1 LGSAENTRRTSEA
14 GLDRFGADRQRWL
27 TFLANHREIIAAL
40 DFFTIPTVTFK
51 LLYCFFVIE
60 HGRRKIRHFNVTRH
74 PTAEWVVQQLREAFP
89 EIGPLRYIVLDR
101 DAKFNADVLAFLK
114 ATGLQPKRTSIQ
126 SPWQNGIAER
136 WVGGCRRELL
146 DHVIPLNEEYLR
158 RLVRDYVSYFHEDRI
173 HDGLGKD
180 TPNRRPVQ
188 KKLCP
193 EATVLSSARLGGLHY
208 RTLGGRQRN
217 SHAGFSPYRSV
228 IVGGSFGGRPARFL
242 DCPER
247 SKVRTT
253 LSAYSRR
260 KHAHLETLH
269 APLAHS
275 RAVWQDPGR
284 SPNPVLT
291 TNRTVR
297 TIDWRAQRAVFGT

>member
-1 LGSAENTRRTSEA
+1 
-14 GLDRFGADRQRWL
+14 
-27 TFLANHREIIAAL
+27 
-40 DFFTIPTVTFK
+40 
-51 LLYCFFVIE
+51 
-60 HGRRKIRHFNVTRH
+60 
-74 PTAEWVVQQLREAFP
+74 
-89 EIGPLRYIVLDR
+89 
-101 DAKFNADVLAFLK
+101 
-114 ATGLQPKRTSIQ
+114 
-126 SPWQNGIAER
+126 
-136 WVGGCRRELL
+136 
-146 DHVIPLNEEYLR
+146 
-158 RLVRDYVSYFHEDRI
+158 
-173 HDGLGKD
+173 
-180 TPNRRPVQ
+180 
-188 KKLCP
+188 
-193 EATVLSSARLGGLHY
+193 VLSSARLGGLHY